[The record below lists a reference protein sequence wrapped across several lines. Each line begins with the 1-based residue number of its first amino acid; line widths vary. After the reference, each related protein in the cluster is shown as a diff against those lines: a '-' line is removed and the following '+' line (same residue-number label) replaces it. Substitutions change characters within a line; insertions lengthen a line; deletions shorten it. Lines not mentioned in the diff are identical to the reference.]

1 MDEIEMKYCKRCGI
15 EYEISEMDTKDEC
28 NKCSLIDDEAV
39 LEEVEQVRYQQGY
52 MSSDLDLDEDI
63 LEDMGIHD
71 DPIYDSED
79 IYEMFSE
86 EEEEEY

>member
-1 MDEIEMKYCKRCGI
+1 MKYCK
-15 EYEISEMDTKDEC
+15 ISEMDTKDEC
-28 NKCSLIDDEAV
+28 SKCSLIDDEAV

-63 LEDMGIHD
+63 LEDMGISD

>member
-15 EYEISEMDTKDEC
+15 EYEISEMDTKAEC
-28 NKCSLIDDEAV
+28 SKCSLIDDEAV

-63 LEDMGIHD
+63 LEDMGISD